1 LVAASVGQ
9 LAFSRRVELV
19 DTPTWHQAYG
29 FRTRLTKGI
38 RNTRPEAGQ
47 VPSRTSLHQCTITS
61 VHLCTGRPIYSLCM
75 CIIHVASACLGA
87 PAGQHIIVPVNRMIL
102 AVKSGPRVRFPDHGL
117 SSMSVR
123 CIGVTG
129 SSCIRIRDGR
139 DGKTCH
145 RVGRDRTGFHG
156 RLPYAVMCPRL
167 RVACC
172 FCLGFNIELGP
183 MLWLRGR
190 VSAADFWT
198 RFCGRGG
205 PPCGQFL
212 YRH

>member
-1 LVAASVGQ
+1 MVAASVGQ

-102 AVKSGPRVRFPDHGL
+102 AVKSGRRVRFPDHGL
-117 SSMSVR
+117 SPMSVR
-123 CIGVTG
+123 CIDVRVP
-129 SSCIRIRDGR
+129 SCIQTRYKHEGETRR
-139 DGKTCH
+139 
-145 RVGRDRTGFHG
+145 RVG
-156 RLPYAVMCPRL
+156 
-167 RVACC
+167 
-172 FCLGFNIELGP
+172 
-183 MLWLRGR
+183 
-190 VSAADFWT
+190 
-198 RFCGRGG
+198 
-205 PPCGQFL
+205 
-212 YRH
+212 